1 MKILH
6 HNKWRL
12 TAMFWAIGLMRMADL
27 VLGVLAVVWFAGIF
41 WHPDAWA
48 LYLGGAVMFTL
59 ASILAAFIADD
70 LRARYKWAARRIYR
84 H

>member
-12 TAMFWAIGLMRMADL
+12 MAMFWAIGFMRLTTL
-27 VLGVLAVVWFAGIF
+27 VLGVLTLVWALGPL

-48 LYLGGAVMFTL
+48 LYLGGAAMFAL
-59 ASILAAFIADD
+59 ASILADFIADD
-70 LRARYKWAARRIYR
+70 LRDRFKWAARRIYR
-84 H
+84 N